1 MGLREA
7 GPSRDR
13 GSECGGE
20 ALALTR
26 PSPGQ
31 TPWQASEG
39 ATLCR
44 GGSRSQGACPQH
56 SGSSLPQAR
65 LRGGPRA
72 PPSPPGASVSVEVVG
87 GALPHASRPV
97 ACPPLQSWPQTRF
110 IFLHNGP
117 SLSTTQRWPRGQR
130 EGIGT
135 RGCWG
140 LDGPAGRRRP
150 RQAWA
155 EVRGRDL
162 GSRARVQR
170 AAKLALATRGPR
182 CPTLGALRGLGSGL
196 RRGVRAEVPWA
207 PAGQAPGVHA
217 RSADGGAG
225 SPAPRVLLP
234 GQAGAQGLPP
244 APVPP
249 SVHPR

>member
-1 MGLREA
+1 M
-7 GPSRDR
+7 
-13 GSECGGE
+13 
-20 ALALTR
+20 
-26 PSPGQ
+26 
-31 TPWQASEG
+31 
-39 ATLCR
+39 
-44 GGSRSQGACPQH
+44 
-56 SGSSLPQAR
+56 
-65 LRGGPRA
+65 
-72 PPSPPGASVSVEVVG
+72 EVVG

-110 IFLHNGP
+110 IFLHDGP

-196 RRGVRAEVPWA
+196 RRGALGPGRTSPRR
-207 PAGQAPGVHA
+207 PRQA
-217 RSADGGAG
+217 ADGGAG
-225 SPAPRVLLP
+225 SPAPRCGRGPAPRVLLP
-234 GQAGAQGLPP
+234 GQAGAGGLPP
-244 APVPP
+244 APVLP